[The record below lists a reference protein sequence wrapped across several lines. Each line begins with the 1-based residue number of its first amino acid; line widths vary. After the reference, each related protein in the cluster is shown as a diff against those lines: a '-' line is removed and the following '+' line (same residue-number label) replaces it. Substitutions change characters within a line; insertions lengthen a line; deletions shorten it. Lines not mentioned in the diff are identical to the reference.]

1 MDKVRSHGMNMVS
14 YGMPFGFARGKL
26 SMNKI
31 KSIHFVG
38 IKGVGM
44 TPLAII
50 AKEAEIKV
58 SGSDTADEFI
68 TDVVLKKSRNNS
80 SCRFFKNSHIK
91 SRSCYYNRSAW
102 RI

>member
-68 TDVVLKKSRNNS
+68 TDVVLKKAGIIPLVGFSWVGKFLGGN
-80 SCRFFKNSHIK
+80 FLAFL
-91 SRSCYYNRSAW
+91 
-102 RI
+102 